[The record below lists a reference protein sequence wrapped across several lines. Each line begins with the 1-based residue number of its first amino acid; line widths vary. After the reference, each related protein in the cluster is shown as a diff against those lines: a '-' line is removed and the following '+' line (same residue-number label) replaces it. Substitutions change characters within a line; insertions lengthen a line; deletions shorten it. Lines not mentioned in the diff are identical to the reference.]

1 VNDELTI
8 EEIRDAV
15 KLARIYSPSYTEE
28 EFQASAE
35 LIRRLGESGYLEA
48 VRSIARLEREQG
60 IKLDSVMDACEKLV
74 KDEKGLDKKLG
85 DLKVKYG
92 HTRDRAREEEARLN
106 EYATAIKE
114 AQKKLATLSKEAEME
129 KRRVDKELKVYLKEA
144 NLSWEEIDQA
154 KELKAEVDDRS
165 LTLELVLDL
174 VGEFT
179 GYEDSRDEL
188 SKGLKMHKSL
198 GAAIKALESDLDRL
212 RAREAEEKTK
222 AEKLEEERLKL
233 EHTVSELRSDRAHA
247 EELRHFFQRYRG
259 VSPLI
264 EHLAAWNQ
272 IYFVRC
278 NNPVFTLTGAFSRSA
293 GNAHFF
299 MDKQPSR
306 CPHCGAGSNYLLYD
320 EGPYQALGIPAGTP
334 VRLQLGE

>member
-1 VNDELTI
+1 MNDELTI

-35 LIRRLGESGYLEA
+35 LINRLGESGYLEA

-60 IKLDSVMDACEKLV
+60 ITLDGVMDACERLI

-92 HTRDRAREEEARLN
+92 DTREKVREEEARLN
-106 EYATAIKE
+106 QLVGAIKE
-114 AQKKLATLSKEAEME
+114 TETRLASLRKEAEME
-129 KRRVDKELKVYLKEA
+129 KKRIDKELKDYREEA
-144 NLSWEEIDQA
+144 NLSHEEIDQA
-154 KELKAEVDDRS
+154 FLLKTEVDGHS
-165 LTLELVLDL
+165 LTLELVLNL

-179 GYEDSRDEL
+179 GYEDRRDEL
-188 SKGLKMHKSL
+188 SKGLKRHKSL
-198 GAAIKALESDLDRL
+198 GAAIKVLEADLDRL
-212 RAREAEEKTK
+212 REREAEEKTK
-222 AEKLEEERLKL
+222 AERMEEECLKL
-233 EHTVSELRSDRAHA
+233 EKAISELRSDKAY
-247 EELRHFFQRYRG
+247 EDELRRFYRRYHG
-259 VSPLI
+259 ISPLM
-264 EHLAAWNQ
+264 EHLAAWNE
-272 IYFVRC
+272 IFFVRC
-278 NNPVFTLTGAFSRSA
+278 SNPVYAVTGAFSRSA
-293 GNAHFF
+293 GNAHFW
-299 MDKQPSR
+299 MDKQPAR